1 MTTQT
6 LPEAKRAWLISQM
19 IDELNELLWNHYED
33 EFISFILEEKDP
45 DYQSILSDLK

>member
-19 IDELNELLWNHYED
+19 IDELNELLWNHYKVHLLRPGRKGPGLPINTLRPE
-33 EFISFILEEKDP
+33 IG
-45 DYQSILSDLK
+45 